1 MAEDQQQ
8 ETHNASNNTA
18 LFIAFWAYVT
28 IPLIWALYRTFGN
41 IVALFT
47 G

>member
-1 MAEDQQQ
+1 MADQQQ
-8 ETHNASNNTA
+8 ERSSRSNNTA
-18 LFIAFWAYVT
+18 LIIAFWAYVT